1 MISEEEEEFKKKEEE
16 EEKTAVL
23 ISILTGNVGCQKR
36 DPYIT

>member
-1 MISEEEEEFKKKEEE
+1 MISEEEEFKKKE